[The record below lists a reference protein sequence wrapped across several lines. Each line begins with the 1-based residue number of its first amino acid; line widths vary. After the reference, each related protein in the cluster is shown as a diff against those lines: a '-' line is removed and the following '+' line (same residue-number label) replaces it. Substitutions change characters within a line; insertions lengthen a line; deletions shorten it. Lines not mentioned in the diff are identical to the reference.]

1 MLYEVCFFL
10 IWTQC
15 KAIFPA
21 HLLLN
26 LFERKVYWFL
36 CLVNSCF
43 SCVHLFATPQTVS
56 LPDSSVHGILQVRIP
71 RWVAMPSS
79 RGSSPSRGRSRTSQV
94 SWPLVPPGSPSQSL
108 SHVNL
113 FILLDFH
120 STEPL
125 LIFSSKFQPQP
136 FHPVQWPKLT
146 HFLTFDSLLSII
158 LVDIKSPALVRCRT
172 LTSVIK
178 FPQKGETKKRWHSQ
192 LDRLAKLNRPS

>member
-1 MLYEVCFFL
+1 MLYEVCFFFNLDPVQSYFSSTFVTELVWEEGLL
-10 IWTQC
+10 I
-15 KAIFPA
+15 
-21 HLLLN
+21 
-26 LFERKVYWFL
+26 
-36 CLVNSCF
+36 
-43 SCVHLFATPQTVS
+43 S
-56 LPDSSVHGILQVRIP
+56 LPCQQLLQVRIP

-158 LVDIKSPALVRCRT
+158 LVDIKSPALVRYRT